1 MVYAHCFKMF
11 TLLSK
16 TREGM
21 NILKENPEV
30 GRERKSILK
39 ENPGVG
45 RE

>member
-1 MVYAHCFKMF
+1 MF